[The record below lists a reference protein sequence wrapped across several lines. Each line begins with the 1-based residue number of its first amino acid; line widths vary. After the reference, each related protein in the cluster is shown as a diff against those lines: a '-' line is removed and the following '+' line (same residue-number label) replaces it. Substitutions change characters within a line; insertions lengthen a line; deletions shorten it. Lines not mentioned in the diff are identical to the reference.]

1 MPTKIRISAKKTQQ
15 KPLEEGFLD
24 FFKGKKKAEP
34 GGGAQQGDPRQIAVV
49 KKTVEKI
56 DSLAPSE
63 KARKTAQA
71 RRLVPPD
78 NLRRRILKQKRAFI
92 LAGGEDADWQSF
104 VEALPNYSYWFSERP
119 RRITQVDS
127 VVGVQQAVADKAAA
141 DKAAAERAPEKQ
153 QKGKKASVKAAELR
167 AEPVKCKILTTKSVV
182 NRLKAAGITDQKVI
196 DQANRVIKKYI
207 EKAVAG
213 QVPVYEAV
221 NLAVGGQS
229 LLKQLMGIPG
239 LRAVPDS
246 VIKQILKDLEVQ
258 LTANEIEVIK
268 SKKDLAASGQQPGEE
283 PAVAPEE
290 PEEPESEAT
299 PAEDQAKL
307 SDEEVQ
313 QLKQA
318 VGPRTGRPWKGTNPE
333 LASKIAKSAEKAVED
348 SVTKLELQEAF
359 NKKSEI
365 IYEKL
370 LKKWNIK

>member
-1 MPTKIRISAKKTQQ
+1 M
-15 KPLEEGFLD
+15 
-24 FFKGKKKAEP
+24 
-34 GGGAQQGDPRQIAVV
+34 
-49 KKTVEKI
+49 
-56 DSLAPSE
+56 
-63 KARKTAQA
+63 
-71 RRLVPPD
+71 
-78 NLRRRILKQKRAFI
+78 
-92 LAGGEDADWQSF
+92 
-104 VEALPNYSYWFSERP
+104 
-119 RRITQVDS
+119 
-127 VVGVQQAVADKAAA
+127 
-141 DKAAAERAPEKQ
+141 
-153 QKGKKASVKAAELR
+153 
-167 AEPVKCKILTTKSVV
+167 
-182 NRLKAAGITDQKVI
+182 
-196 DQANRVIKKYI
+196 
-207 EKAVAG
+207 
-213 QVPVYEAV
+213 PVYEAV